1 MSSCFG
7 TKWHASYVF
16 GGGASLVSD
25 LFKRSEL
32 FLQARSLLKFIN
44 WPKSCLRTPSIR
56 SACKVMAGMELIAGF
71 AQQQTLSPQMQ
82 QSLQLLQTPV
92 AELRQMLAAEL
103 AANPVLE
110 EDLPSDERADSVRER
125 QESLGSNSSLQEEW
139 RDYMPQAA
147 STTHYSSQ
155 DEEKRR
161 YLFESLAS
169 RPTLRDFVIDQAAGF
184 TDRERRV
191 VDVIAGNLDQDGYLR
206 MQNEELALAAGV
218 SESFLEKTLE
228 KVRLFE
234 PAGVAAPDL
243 AECLLLQLA
252 RRGEGNGLAGRILR
266 HHLQLLARHRYEE
279 IAKHF
284 RVPTADVVAAA
295 KMIATLEPKP
305 GRPFADADEQGVIP
319 DLIVVPDGD
328 GFVVRLNEEDL
339 PRLRISKEYKDL
351 LAERGENEEL
361 LLYLRGKIRG
371 ARVFLRSLQQ
381 RQQTLL
387 AIGNEIVSR
396 QEEFFRH
403 GASALKPL
411 IMAQIADVVDL
422 HVTTVS
428 RAVSGKYMET
438 PQGLLEMRY
447 FFTPGFQNSDGTA
460 VSNEMVKQA
469 IREMVDQESPR
480 DPLSDQE
487 IVSQLDERG
496 LKVARRT
503 IAKYREQLGILPS
516 HLRKIC

>member
-1 MSSCFG
+1 
-7 TKWHASYVF
+7 
-16 GGGASLVSD
+16 
-25 LFKRSEL
+25 
-32 FLQARSLLKFIN
+32 
-44 WPKSCLRTPSIR
+44 
-56 SACKVMAGMELIAGF
+56 MAGMDLIMGV

-92 AELRQMLAAEL
+92 AELRQLVATEL
-103 AANPVLE
+103 ASNPVLE
-110 EDLPSDERADSVRER
+110 EESPAIESTESFRDNKALPERA
-125 QESLGSNSSLQEEW
+125 SSLQEEW

-147 STTHYSSQ
+147 STAHYSSQ

-169 RPTLRDFVIDQAAGF
+169 RPTLRDFIIDQAAGL
-184 TDRERRV
+184 DERERKV
-191 VDVIAGNLDQDGYLR
+191 VEVIAGNLDQDGYLR
-206 MQNEELALAAGV
+206 MDHAELAVASGV

-228 KVRLFE
+228 KVRQFE
-234 PAGVAAPDL
+234 PAGVAASDL
-243 AECLLLQLA
+243 ADSLLLQLA
-252 RRGEGNGLAGRILR
+252 RRGEGNGLAARILR
-266 HHLQLLARHRYEE
+266 HHLQLLARHRYDE

-284 RVPTADVVAAA
+284 RVPSADVVAAA
-295 KMIATLEPKP
+295 KLIATLEPKP
-305 GRPFADADEQGVIP
+305 GRPFSNADEQGVIP
-319 DLIVVPDGD
+319 DLIVIPDGES
-328 GFVVRLNEEDL
+328 FVVRLNEEDL
-339 PRLRISKEYKDL
+339 PRLRISKEYKDM
-351 LAERGENEEL
+351 LAERGNNEDL

-396 QEEFFRH
+396 QKDFFRI

-411 IMAQIADVVDL
+411 IMAQIADVVGL

-428 RAVSGKYMET
+428 RAVSGKYMDT
-438 PQGLLEMRY
+438 PQGLLELRY

-469 IREMVDQESPR
+469 IREMVDQESSR

-487 IVSQLDERG
+487 IVTRLDERG

-516 HLRKIC
+516 HLRKSC